1 MALASLR
8 VSSWSFLKD
17 KSDSGLVVVRVVVRV
32 VDAAF
37 IGVWAQGL
45 GFV

>member
-8 VSSWSFLKD
+8 VSSWSFFKD
-17 KSDSGLVVVRVVVRV
+17 KSDSGLVVVRV